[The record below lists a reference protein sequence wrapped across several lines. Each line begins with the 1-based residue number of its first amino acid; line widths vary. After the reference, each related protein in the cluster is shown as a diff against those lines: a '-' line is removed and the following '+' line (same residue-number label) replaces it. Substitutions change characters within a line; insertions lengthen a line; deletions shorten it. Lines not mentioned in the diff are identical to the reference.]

1 MAKEIK
7 LTQGKVAI
15 VDDEDFEYLNQ
26 FKWQAHKNGN
36 KFYAVTSLLI
46 NNKYRTKMMHRLIAN
61 NKNKKMH
68 TDHINGDGLD
78 NRKINLRICTHS
90 QNLMNR
96 GPQANNK
103 TGYKGVCYDKRINK
117 FRATISITGINKN
130 LGCYINPVDAARA
143 YNTAAIKYYC
153 EFAQLNILPE
163 ENLLNL

>member
-1 MAKEIK
+1 MKEIQ
-7 LTQGKVAI
+7 LTKGKVAL

-26 FKWQAHKNGN
+26 WKWQANKNGN

-46 NNKYRTKMMHRLIAN
+46 NGKYKTTFMHRLITN
-61 NKNKKMH
+61 NKNAKMH

-96 GPQANNK
+96 GTQANNK
-103 TGYKGVCYDKRINK
+103 TGYKGVSYDKRINK
-117 FRATISITGINKN
+117 FKATISINGINKN
-130 LGCYINPVDAARA
+130 LGSYINPYDAARA
-143 YNTAAIKYYC
+143 YNQAAQKYHGEY
-153 EFAQLNILPE
+153 AQLNVIPK